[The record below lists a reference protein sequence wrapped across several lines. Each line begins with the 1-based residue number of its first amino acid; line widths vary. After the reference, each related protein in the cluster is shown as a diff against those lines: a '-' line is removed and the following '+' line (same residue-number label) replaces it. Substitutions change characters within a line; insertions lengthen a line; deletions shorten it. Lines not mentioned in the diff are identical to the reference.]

1 MNIEKIKYPE
11 LNPIIRMKPNPEIL
25 LGEEIFWQEKRDG
38 SNIGIYLDEEGNIQL
53 RSRNLPK
60 ASNDFYEAFERTGVK
75 ESVKELIEYNKET
88 YGEEFVVFGE
98 LLMKGKSPTKT
109 EFHEKDEFIVF
120 DIYSTKTNNFI
131 PYILTYQHCYQN
143 NLPIVELYGTSKHI
157 TLESLLEFRDEM
169 LDIAKERGR
178 EGVVGKAYRKNE
190 KYLYFKEKLDFP
202 KIEKKPRKIE
212 EGKIILPPLPESEI
226 LGALDKVLVDIEFE
240 RFKNVKE
247 AMPLFA
253 RYVSDEC
260 KKHNCECRDK
270 LYPYYKR
277 KLEEMI

>member
-1 MNIEKIKYPE
+1 VNIEKIKYPE

-38 SNIGIYLDEEGNIQL
+38 SNIGVYLDDKGDIQL

-88 YGEEFVVFGE
+88 YREEFIVFGE

-143 NLPIVELYGTSKHI
+143 NLPIVELYGISKHR

-169 LDIAKERGR
+169 LEEAKERGR
-178 EGVVGKAYRKNE
+178 EGVVGKTYRKNE
-190 KYLYFKEKLDFP
+190 KYRYFKERLDLP
-202 KIEKKPRKIE
+202 KIEKKPRMIE

-226 LGALDKVLVDIEFE
+226 LGALDKVLVDIGFE
-240 RFKNVKE
+240 RFKDVKE

-277 KLEEMI
+277 RLEEMI